1 MNKEDIVND
10 AVLLL
15 LEFVQ
20 KSGTD
25 FSHVYFRLAR
35 ENEHCRNSVWVAR
48 SNKLHIPFSLESD
61 LEDRYTD
68 ALDKL
73 ILLFMDEI
81 ANEHE
86 SYPKV
91 VLLAVEKSGHYD
103 VKVDYDDI
111 DALQIDSLSLGL
123 ENSIFKEDEIDIYP
137 EIIKLQKSLGRRK

>member
-1 MNKEDIVND
+1 
-10 AVLLL
+10 
-15 LEFVQ
+15 
-20 KSGTD
+20 
-25 FSHVYFRLAR
+25 
-35 ENEHCRNSVWVAR
+35 
-48 SNKLHIPFSLESD
+48 
-61 LEDRYTD
+61 
-68 ALDKL
+68 
-73 ILLFMDEI
+73 MDEI